1 MENITNNSAFHF
13 ILEKIWNNLDNQTLV
28 NVRGT
33 CKKWNFMI
41 KNPEFWFKKIEK
53 DGIFLSKHF
62 YSVKLCEACLNQ
74 LPSKIFFSISYKIM
88 SKPNFDYF
96 QSQKMYQNLWILW
109 SKSLKVIGNIF

>member
-62 YSVKLCEACLNQ
+62 NSVKLCEACLNQ
-74 LPSKIFFSISYKIM
+74 LPSKFYIA
-88 SKPNFDYF
+88 NCV
-96 QSQKMYQNLWILW
+96 QKMTR
-109 SKSLKVIGNIF
+109 K